1 MSAVATAVSRLGASR
16 RERPESKATAATECR
31 LTNVAE
37 RNVGAS
43 LRGRPPKSAE
53 MSKTPRARS
62 TESPVGTIWTIGHST
77 RSAEEFNYIL
87 KVHEIAVLVDVRSF
101 PGSKRYPQFNKEQL
115 KQSLADV
122 GISYLHSP
130 ALGGRRQ
137 PNPKSKNLAW
147 KNASFRAYADHLE
160 TDEFRHGVKE
170 LLEVGGTE
178 RAVVMCAEA
187 LWWRCH
193 RSLIADYLKSI
204 GWEVLHIE
212 SEKQAQLHP
221 YTSAARIVEGRLSYE
236 GLF

>member
-1 MSAVATAVSRLGASR
+1 MSS
-16 RERPESKATAATECR
+16 ESA
-31 LTNVAE
+31 
-37 RNVGAS
+37 
-43 LRGRPPKSAE
+43 
-53 MSKTPRARS
+53 
-62 TESPVGTIWTIGHST
+62 GTIWTIGHST
-77 RSAEEFNYIL
+77 RSAEEFNHIL
-87 KVHEIAVLVDVRSF
+87 NVHEMAVLVDVRSF
-101 PGSKRYPQFNKEQL
+101 PGSRRYPQFNKEQL
-115 KQSLADV
+115 QQSLAV
-122 GISYLHSP
+122 AGIRYQHSP
-130 ALGGRRQ
+130 ALGGRRR

-160 TDEFRHGVKE
+160 TDEFRQGVKE

-178 RAVVMCAEA
+178 RTAVMCAEA

-212 SEKQAQLHP
+212 SEKPAELHP